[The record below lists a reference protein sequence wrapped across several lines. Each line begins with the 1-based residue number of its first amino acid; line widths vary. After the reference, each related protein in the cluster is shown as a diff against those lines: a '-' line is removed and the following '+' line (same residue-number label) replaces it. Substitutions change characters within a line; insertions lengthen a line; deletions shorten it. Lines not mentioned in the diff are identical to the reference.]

1 MRSGAQYSVLVVEDD
16 PNHSLLISTAF
27 AHGAPGA
34 KVHLTERAEEAISYL
49 LGLGA
54 ASEPHSEAL
63 PDVIVLDITM
73 PGIGGIG
80 FLEWLDEQPE
90 WVRDIP
96 VVVFTSSTEPSVAE
110 RCFALGARE
119 YKEKPADFSELVELV
134 DRVLERWRPL
144 S

>member
-1 MRSGAQYSVLVVEDD
+1 MRSDAQYSVLVVEDD
-16 PNHSLLISTAF
+16 PNHSLLISAAF
-27 AHGAPGA
+27 AHAAPGA

-54 ASEPHSEAL
+54 ASEPQPEAL

-80 FLEWLDEQPE
+80 FLEWLDDQPE
-90 WVRDIP
+90 WARDIP
-96 VVVFTSSTEPSVAE
+96 VIVFTSSTDPSLAE

-119 YKEKPADFSELVELV
+119 YKEKPADFSELVALV
-134 DRVLERWRPL
+134 DRVLERWRPP